1 MARADR
7 TPKTRPTGADVEAF
21 LAGVP
26 DEARRTDTR
35 SVVELMAHV
44 TGQPP
49 RMWGSS
55 IIGFGA
61 RHYLYESGREGDVAV
76 VAVAPR
82 KAATTLYLWN
92 GFDGYADLVG
102 RLGPHT
108 HGTGCLYLKRVAD
121 VDAAVLEELVRR
133 SYGGGTGR
141 A

>member
-1 MARADR
+1 MASEDR
-7 TPKTRPTGADVEAF
+7 TPKTRPTDADVEAF

-26 DEARRTDTR
+26 DEARRADTR
-35 SVVELMAHV
+35 TVVALMARV

-55 IIGFGA
+55 IIGFGT
-61 RHYLYESGREGDVAV
+61 RHYRYPTGREGDIAV

-92 GFDGYADLVG
+92 GFDGYADLLG

-108 HGTGCLYLKRVAD
+108 QGKGCLYLKRVAD
-121 VDAAVLEELVRR
+121 VDAVVLAELVRR
-133 SYGGGTGR
+133 SYDGGTDR

>member
-1 MARADR
+1 MASEDR
-7 TPKTRPTGADVEAF
+7 TPKTRPTDADVEAF

-26 DEARRTDTR
+26 DEARRADTR
-35 SVVELMAHV
+35 TVVALMARV

-55 IIGFGA
+55 IVGFGT
-61 RHYLYESGREGDVAV
+61 RHYRYPTGREGDIAV

-92 GFDGYADLVG
+92 GFDGYADLLG

-108 HGTGCLYLKRVAD
+108 QGKGCLYLKRVAD
-121 VDAAVLEELVRR
+121 VDAVVLAELVQR
-133 SYGGGTGR
+133 SSDGGTDR

>member
-1 MARADR
+1 MASEDR
-7 TPKTRPTGADVEAF
+7 TPKTRPTDADVEAF

-26 DEARRTDTR
+26 DEARRADTR
-35 SVVELMAHV
+35 TVVALMARV

-55 IIGFGA
+55 IIGFGT
-61 RHYLYESGREGDVAV
+61 RHYRYPTGREGDIAV

-92 GFDGYADLVG
+92 GFDGYADLLG

-108 HGTGCLYLKRVAD
+108 QGKGCLYLKRVAD
-121 VDAAVLEELVRR
+121 VDAVVLAELVQR
-133 SYGGGTGR
+133 SSDGGTDR